1 VLDFALGTQV
11 QSGVT
16 QPAFHTAGLGPTG
29 AVSSPYSGSGA
40 LGTLATAM
48 VGAQAQDSAAA
59 TGQLA
64 TEQAVQTTLQS
75 KFSAQSGVSID
86 TEMSTMVQLQN
97 AYGASARLIS
107 AAQAMWSQ
115 FLNAVQ

>member
-1 VLDFALGTQV
+1 
-11 QSGVT
+11 VT

-29 AVSSPYSGSGA
+29 AASSPYSGAGA

-48 VGAQAQDSAAA
+48 VGAQAQDSAIAA
-59 TGQLA
+59 GQFA
-64 TEQAVQTTLQS
+64 TEQAVQAALQS
-75 KFSAQSGVSID
+75 KLSAQSGVSID